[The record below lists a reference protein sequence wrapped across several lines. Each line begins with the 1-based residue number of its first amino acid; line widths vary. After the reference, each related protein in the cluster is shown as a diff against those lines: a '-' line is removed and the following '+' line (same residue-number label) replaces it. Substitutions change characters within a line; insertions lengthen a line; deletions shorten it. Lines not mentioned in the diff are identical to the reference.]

1 MLLLLLAWP
10 LAAGVALLA
19 ARSGRTPVAAGLL
32 ASAGTFGLAVV
43 AAVGR
48 PAGEAPLLA
57 GVPAGF
63 AVDGLSAVLV
73 VLVAA
78 ALLASLLV
86 GAAEPALRTG
96 RYVGLMLV
104 FAGAMLATVTATTLP
119 PLLMAWEVMGATSWA
134 LIGYHLDDAR
144 AARAANV
151 AFCTTR
157 AADLGLYV
165 AGGAVLAGG
174 ADTMALGDVAGLG
187 GGWSHV
193 AVAGIVLAALG
204 KSAQLPF
211 GFWLSGA
218 MRGPSPVSALLH
230 SATMVAAGGY
240 LLLRLSPAL
249 ESAGW
254 AAPLVAWVGAATALL
269 MGLVALAQ
277 DDLKQLLAAST
288 CAQIGF
294 IVLAAGTAGTP
305 AGLLQMTAHAA
316 TKSAL
321 FLVAGLWLATL
332 GSRSL
337 GGGLRGAARRHPVIG
352 AAFTLATLTLAG
364 LPPTGLWLAKDAVL
378 AAAATTSPALY
389 VTGLAAALIA
399 ALYSGRALWSVW
411 QPVPG
416 TEPAG
421 RVRAP
426 AAATVVTMIL
436 AVAAAGTGLLAF
448 GPRALRPH
456 PAPHAAKLLASALLA
471 VAGLLLARRYGR
483 RAPAPAPL
491 IEWLYLERAARN
503 GVARPVLH
511 LATALARVDDR
522 VLARGTHRVAR
533 AVLALAHRTDAVGE
547 RALEGVVG
555 GIADGAR
562 ALGRAARRPQ
572 TGQLHQYYAQ
582 ASVGFVL
589 LGALAVLVTVVR

>member
-1 MLLLLLAWP
+1 MLLLLAWP

-19 ARSGRTPVAAGLL
+19 ARSGRTPVALGLL
-32 ASAGTFGLAVV
+32 AAAGTLGLAVV

-57 GVPAGF
+57 GVPAAF

-134 LIGYHLDDAR
+134 LIGYHLDDSR

-174 ADTMALGDVAGLG
+174 ADTMALGDVAVLD

-211 GFWLSGA
+211 DFWLSGA

-352 AAFTLATLTLAG
+352 AAFTLAALTLAG

-426 AAATVVTMIL
+426 AAVTMVL

-448 GPRALRPH
+448 GPKPLRPH
-456 PAPHAAKLLASALLA
+456 PAPHAAELLASALLA

-491 IEWLYLERAARN
+491 VGWLYLERAARN

-522 VLARGTHRVAR
+522 VLARGTHRAAR
-533 AVLALAHRTDAVGE
+533 AVLVLARRTDAVGE
-547 RALEGVVG
+547 RSLEGVVG